1 MSENFSP
8 SPSNPAVMTGAFD
21 RSRQMP
27 SLGEVFESEELSR
40 ALLEAARWPHGPEC
54 LRCHALGAAC
64 RLTTRPGL
72 WTCKACRS
80 CQYSVTSGTPLH
92 GTRVTLASWVVL
104 FHAQE
109 IRRQR
114 LSVSQV
120 SRKLGV
126 SYLTAKSMLQRLD
139 ELREKMPD
147 MAERMKRQLADL
159 SGARESSSMPASHMS
174 VSAGN
179 IGA

>member
-1 MSENFSP
+1 MSENFAP
-8 SPSNPAVMTGAFD
+8 SPSATTVLSGSLD
-21 RSRQMP
+21 RTRQTAT
-27 SLGEVFESEELSR
+27 LGEVFESEELSR
-40 ALLEAARWPHGPEC
+40 ALLEAARWPQGPEC

-92 GTRVTLASWVVL
+92 GTRVTLSSWLVL

-139 ELREKMPD
+139 ELREKMPA
-147 MAERMKRQLADL
+147 MAERLKQQLLDV
-159 SGARESSSMPASHMS
+159 SGARDQSAMPASHLS
-174 VSAGN
+174 ANAGN
-179 IGA
+179 MG

>member
-1 MSENFSP
+1 MSENFSL
-8 SPSNPAVMTGAFD
+8 SPSNPAAVTGAYD
-21 RSRQMP
+21 RARQAP
-27 SLGEVFESEELSR
+27 TLGEVFESEELSR
-40 ALLEAARWPHGPEC
+40 ALLEAARWPQGPEC

-92 GTRVTLASWVVL
+92 GTRVTLTSWVVL

-139 ELREKMPD
+139 ELREKMPE
-147 MAERMKRQLADL
+147 MADRMRHQLAEL
-159 SGARESSSMPASHMS
+159 SGMREQSSMHASHMS
-174 VSAGN
+174 AGAGN
-179 IGA
+179 MGA

>member
-8 SPSNPAVMTGAFD
+8 SPANPAVMGGVFD
-21 RSRQMP
+21 RARP
-27 SLGEVFESEELSR
+27 NPTLGEVLESEDLSR

-54 LRCHALGAAC
+54 LRCHTLGAAC

-92 GTRVTLASWVVL
+92 GTRVTLCSWVVL

-147 MAERMKRQLADL
+147 MAERLRHQLASL
-159 SGARESSSMPASHMS
+159 AGMREQQMPASHL
-174 VSAGN
+174 SASTGN
-179 IGA
+179 MGI

>member
-1 MSENFSP
+1 MSENIFL
-8 SPSNPAVMTGAFD
+8 SPSNPAIAASGFD
-21 RSRQMP
+21 RLRQAP
-27 SLGEVFESEELSR
+27 TLGEVLDSEELGR
-40 ALLEAARWPHGPEC
+40 ALLEAARWPQGPEC

-92 GTRVTLASWVVL
+92 GTRVTLASWIVL

-126 SYLTAKSMLQRLD
+126 SYLTARSMLQRLD
-139 ELREKMPD
+139 DLREKMPE
-147 MAERMKRQLADL
+147 MADRMRRQLASLAGLRDQP
-159 SGARESSSMPASHMS
+159 SAPASHMS
-174 VSAGN
+174 ASAGN
-179 IGA
+179 MGL

>member
-1 MSENFSP
+1 MSENLSSLP
-8 SPSNPAVMTGAFD
+8 SSGATATGTFDGARPA
-21 RSRQMP
+21 P
-27 SLGEVFESEELSR
+27 SLGEVFESEALSR
-40 ALLEAARWPHGPEC
+40 RLLEAARWPQGPEC

-72 WTCKACRS
+72 WTCKACRN

-92 GTRVTLASWVVL
+92 GTRVTLASWLVL
-104 FHAQE
+104 FNAQE

-139 ELREKMPD
+139 ELREKMPS
-147 MAERMKRQLADL
+147 MAERMKTQLADL
-159 SGARESSSMPASHMS
+159 SGLREHAMPASHMS
-174 VSAGN
+174 ASVGN
-179 IGA
+179 LGA

>member
-1 MSENFSP
+1 MSENFSS
-8 SPSNPAVMTGAFD
+8 SPSNGAAAAGACD
-21 RSRQMP
+21 GTRTAP
-27 SLGEVFESEELSR
+27 SLGELFESEELSR
-40 ALLEAARWPHGPEC
+40 ELLEAARWPQGPEC

-72 WTCKACRS
+72 WTCKACRN

-92 GTRVTLASWVVL
+92 GTRVTLASWLVL
-104 FHAQE
+104 FNAQE

-147 MAERMKRQLADL
+147 MAERMRHQLADL
-159 SGARESSSMPASHMS
+159 AGLREHAAPASHMS
-174 VSAGN
+174 ATAGN

>member
-1 MSENFSP
+1 MSENLSSSP
-8 SPSNPAVMTGAFD
+8 SSAAGVTGAFD
-21 RSRQMP
+21 GVRPTP
-27 SLGEVFESEELSR
+27 SLGEVFESEALSR
-40 ALLEAARWPHGPEC
+40 KLLEAARWPQGPEC

-72 WTCKACRS
+72 WTCKACRN

-92 GTRVTLASWVVL
+92 GTRVTLASWLVL
-104 FHAQE
+104 FDALE

-126 SYLTAKSMLQRLD
+126 SYLTAKSMLQRLG
-139 ELREKMPD
+139 ELREKMPG
-147 MAERMKRQLADL
+147 MAERMTSQLADL
-159 SGARESSSMPASHMS
+159 SDLRERATPASHMS
-174 VSAGN
+174 TSAGN
-179 IGA
+179 LGA